1 MFFLPVTNDSRV
13 AIRIFPGPLDMK
25 QYCLDFVDAAPHE
38 PLDAPF
44 DDYELWATGSLSAH
58 SWTRLATLEDSAGV
72 PREGRLSGQQKFVL
86 QDGLHCRLR
95 GTEHKPMDMAMD
107 FWIPVRQGRQEE
119 RTAIPGARLC
129 QFDI

>member
-1 MFFLPVTNDSRV
+1 MADVNPPGQAARHGRQGARRVLPTRNERQP
-13 AIRIFPGPLDMK
+13 R
-25 QYCLDFVDAAPHE
+25 
-38 PLDAPF
+38 DAPF